1 MRLSKW
7 KAVAA
12 AAAVLSAGLAVAV
25 VAVAL
30 RRAPEAAPPA
40 APRAENGEAPES
52 PEPDDPL
59 PPGAVARFGTV
70 RLRPAAAALAVTPDG
85 QVVITAGGNTVREWD
100 ADTGAAGAIRRL
112 PGPAATLTTLSPDGQ
127 TVALWGT
134 DGLTVWDA
142 ARGERLHRLPL
153 PDGSMLTRIA
163 FTPDG
168 RALAMAEYAGAG
180 GPIRLWDLADGR
192 GRLLAEL
199 AGAVTALAVAPDG
212 KRLAAAAH
220 TGDRTIRCWDTAD
233 GRERWRATAEAD
245 CLAFSPDC
253 RTLASAALGG
263 PTVNLWDAETGRPT
277 ARRGPTAAPG
287 VESLRF
293 GPDGVLAVGTPHGV
307 LLWDVDEERER
318 RRLPARGDLFAFS
331 PDGRTLTGLVEHA
344 LQRWDLATGDALY
357 PDTRSL
363 GHLAPVEA
371 VAYSPDGTL
380 LATAAFD
387 GDVRVWDVASRTTRR
402 ILPGFRRSGWAW
414 LGFLPDGATLV
425 TAGNDAP
432 VWLWDVRTGAEV
444 RRLPPDAVAGAPPP
458 WPHNFHVSADG
469 KTVITVVRDSD
480 PTGRAATL
488 GVGKT
493 GTLTAWDVATGG
505 RRWRRTATDPR
516 HSDVFSPDGRWIA
529 SEGGLVSDA
538 ETGERRLTLRA
549 DHRIGISAGDAF
561 AFSPDGALIAGV
573 LCETVTDGLHRR
585 TESRGIQ
592 VWELDTGAP
601 VARVPTTEYCR
612 FGFAPDGL
620 TLATVG
626 PDGIG
631 VWDAVS
637 GRELYRRPAP
647 DPPTPYGSPFAVAP
661 DGRRLA
667 AAAADT
673 NVVVWDLSPAF
684 RGDEPPR
691 VTAAEADALWAD
703 LAGTDA
709 AKAWAAVGRLAARP
723 VEAVPL
729 LRDRLRPAAP
739 LPAGRLNRWI
749 ADLDDDDAAVREA
762 ASRELSAVA
771 RQVGPA
777 LREALTGDLSLEQRQ
792 RIEAVLKNEHLLP
805 PGDILRGVRGVRA
818 LERIGG
824 PDARGVL
831 EALAA
836 GDPAAPQTQE
846 AAGALARRAAHP

>member
-1 MRLSKW
+1 MRVSKW
-7 KAVAA
+7 NAVAS
-12 AAAVLSAGLAVAV
+12 AAAVLGAGLAVAV

-30 RRAPEAAPPA
+30 RRAPEAAPLS

-52 PEPDDPL
+52 PELEDPL
-59 PPGAVARFGTV
+59 PPGAVARFGTT
-70 RLRPAAAALAVTPDG
+70 RLRPAAAALAVSPDG
-85 QVVITAGGNTVREWD
+85 RIVITASGNAVREWD
-100 ADTGAAGAIRRL
+100 ADTGAAEAIRRL
-112 PGPAATLTTLSPDGQ
+112 EGPTATLTTLSPDGK

-142 ARGERLHRLPL
+142 GRGEQRLRLPL
-153 PDGSMLTRIA
+153 PDGCMLTRIA

-168 RALAMAEYAGAG
+168 RVLVTAEYAGTG

-192 GRLLAEL
+192 GRLLAEH
-199 AGAVTALAVAPDG
+199 AGAVTALTVAPDG
-212 KRLAAAAH
+212 MRLAAAGSGDH
-220 TGDRTIRCWDTAD
+220 TLRCWDTAD
-233 GRERWRATAEAD
+233 GRERWRAAAEAGH
-245 CLAFSPDC
+245 LAFSPDG
-253 RTLASAALGG
+253 RTLASAAYGE
-263 PTVNLWDAETGRPT
+263 PAVRLWDAETGRPA
-277 ARRGPTAAPG
+277 ARRGPPAAPG
-287 VESLRF
+287 VVSLRF
-293 GPDGVLAVGTPHGV
+293 GPDGVLAVGTPDGI
-307 LLWDVDEERER
+307 LLWDVGEERDR

-344 LQRWDLATGDALY
+344 LQRWDVATGDALY
-357 PDTRSL
+357 PDTRPR
-363 GHLAPVEA
+363 GHLAPVET

-387 GDVRVWDVASRTTRR
+387 GDVRAWDVASLTTRR

-425 TAGNDAP
+425 TAGNDGP
-432 VWLWDVRTGAEV
+432 VWFWDVRTGAEV
-444 RRLPPDAVAGAPPP
+444 RRLTPADAAAGTPPP
-458 WPHNFHVSADG
+458 SLYNFHLSADG
-469 KTVITVVRDSD
+469 KTVITVVLNPD

-488 GVGKT
+488 GVGET
-493 GTLTAWDVATGG
+493 GTLTAWDAATGG
-505 RRWRRTATDPR
+505 RRWRRTVTDPR
-516 HSDVFSPDGRWIA
+516 HTDVFSPDCRWIA

-538 ETGERRLTLRA
+538 ATGERRLTLRA
-549 DHRIGISAGDAF
+549 DHRIGTSAGDAF

-573 LCETVTDGLHRR
+573 LCETVTDGVHFRA
-585 TESRGIQ
+585 ESRGIQ

-637 GRELYRRPAP
+637 GRELYRRPAT
-647 DPPTPYGSPFAVAP
+647 DPPTPYGSPLAISP

-673 NVVVWDLSPAF
+673 TVVVWDLSPAY
-684 RGDEPPR
+684 RGTEPPPL
-691 VTAAEADALWAD
+691 TAAGADALWAV
-703 LAGTDA
+703 LAGADA
-709 AKAWAAVGRLAARP
+709 AKAWAAFGRLTARP
-723 VEAVPL
+723 AEAIPL

-739 LPAGRLNRWI
+739 LPVGRLSRWI

-777 LREALTGDLSLEQRQ
+777 LREALKGDLSLEQRQ
-792 RIEAVLKNEHLLP
+792 RIEAELKNEHLLP
-805 PGDILRGVRGVRA
+805 PGDVLRVVRA
-818 LERIGG
+818 IRTLERIGG

-836 GDPAAPQTQE
+836 GNPAAPQTQE
-846 AAGALARRAAHP
+846 AVCALARRAARP